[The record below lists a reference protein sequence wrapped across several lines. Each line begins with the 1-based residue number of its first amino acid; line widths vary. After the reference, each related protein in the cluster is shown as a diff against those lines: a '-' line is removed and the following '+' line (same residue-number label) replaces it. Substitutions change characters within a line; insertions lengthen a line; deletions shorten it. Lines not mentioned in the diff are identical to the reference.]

1 MNVHMPDRMQ
11 SVAPAAREPRAPAA
25 PLAHADCAEPNP
37 FYADHLLAPAL
48 ADLADGETVRQIVAR
63 DADGREIGRLP
74 VTTHRRHGHF
84 PIAHCANWVHR
95 HCFYGAP
102 LLRAGHEDDAWTA
115 LLAALDAAPWAG
127 RFLHLRGFDPQAPAG
142 QALAR
147 ACARQGRRLDIIET
161 RERAL
166 LASDLDADAYWTAT
180 VRSKKR
186 KELRRLQYRLA
197 EEGEI
202 VRRVLGPG
210 DDLGQWIDDFLK
222 VERSGWKGEGGT
234 ALGSQTADAR
244 FFRAACAGARAAG
257 ELEMLRIDCGGRPI
271 AMLVNFVGPL
281 GGFSFKIA
289 IDPAF
294 ARYSPGVLI
303 EQDNLARVLDE
314 KVAPWMDS
322 CAATDHPMIDS
333 LWAQRRTIAQCRI
346 PLAGGVFKSATN
358 RAALG
363 AMRLAEAGYARMK
376 KVKSD
381 E

>member
-1 MNVHMPDRMQ
+1 MTAHMPDRMQ
-11 SVAPAAREPRAPAA
+11 SAAHFARDAPRALT
-25 PLAHADCAEPNP
+25 LAHRDCAEPNP

-48 ADLADGETVRQIVAR
+48 ADLTDDAQVRQIIAK
-63 DADGREIGRLP
+63 DANGREIGRLP
-74 VTTHRRHGHF
+74 VTTHRRHGRF
-84 PIAHCANWVHR
+84 PVAHSANWVHR

-102 LLRAGHEDDAWTA
+102 LLRAGQEDAAWQA
-115 LLAALDAAPWAG
+115 LLAELDIAPWAG
-127 RFLHLRGFDPQAPAG
+127 RFLHLRGYDPHAPAG
-142 QALAR
+142 LALAR
-147 ACARQGRRLDIIET
+147 LCARQGRSIEIIET

-166 LASDLDADAYWTAT
+166 LSSTLDADAYWTAT

-202 VRRVLGPG
+202 VRRALGPA
-210 DDLGQWIDDFLK
+210 DDLDLWVDDFLA

-234 ALGSQTADAR
+234 ALGSQEADAR

-257 ELEMLRIDCGGRPI
+257 ELEMLRIDCDARPI
-271 AMLVNFVGPL
+271 AMLVNFIGPL

-303 EQDNLARVLDE
+303 EQDNLVRVLDE
-314 KVAPWMDS
+314 KAAPWMDS

-333 LWAQRRTIAQCRI
+333 LWAERRTIAQCRVA
-346 PLAGGVFKSATN
+346 LGTGGMRSMTN

-363 AMRLAEAGYARMK
+363 AMRLAEAGYARVK
-376 KVKSD
+376 KVKND
-381 E
+381 G